1 MKYVLMALFI
11 ATLVSCKADKE
22 TPEAIDN
29 YNDAASDITITSY
42 DYNGFKPFLEKQ
54 DGKVH
59 IINFWA
65 TWCKPCV
72 EELPY
77 FEMINSQYSNEDV
90 TVTLVSLDM
99 PSMVDGHVIPFVK
112 KNQIKSDVI
121 LLDDPDANCWIRDI
135 NAQWTGAIPA
145 TIIYKNGK
153 QKFYEQTFTFN
164 QLQKELKSFL

>member
-1 MKYVLMALFI
+1 
-11 ATLVSCKADKE
+11 
-22 TPEAIDN
+22 
-29 YNDAASDITITSY
+29 
-42 DYNGFKPFLEKQ
+42 
-54 DGKVH
+54 
-59 IINFWA
+59 
-65 TWCKPCV
+65 
-72 EELPY
+72 
-77 FEMINSQYSNEDV
+77 MINSQYSNEDV

-121 LLDDPDANCWIRDI
+121 LLDDPDANFWIRDI

>member
-1 MKYVLMALFI
+1 MALFI

-121 LLDDPDANCWIRDI
+121 LLDDPKQNRWIPKVDKD
-135 NAQWTGAIPA
+135 WSGAIPA
-145 TIIYKNGK
+145 TIIINENNTKLIIDDIIGLANNNLNK
-153 QKFYEQTFTFN
+153 I
-164 QLQKELKSFL
+164 